1 MSETKHLTPGF
12 FWKLLGYKGGSINI
26 SEKGITLHKNN
37 KKYFIE
43 NHSFVKKS
51 QIKERLFGFDLVF
64 KTTEGQ
70 IKFGPLS
77 RNIAKD
83 AYQWLQ
89 CYWYLEIFS
98 EINTAFKKIQRE
110 LTKKYIRS
118 SEWPS
123 IINEAQ
129 IALNRFIEPPSKGLL
144 DDAKS
149 RPFERISAYAK
160 MGKNDLQKYR
170 KKYIE
175 HQKNI
180 FSNYF
185 DSIEAYPLT
194 EDQVDACI
202 IDEDN
207 NLVLAGAGTGK
218 TSTMVGRAGF
228 LLNSNQAQPK
238 DILMLAFANKASKE
252 MQERMQERIKRDDLS
267 ISTFHKLGIK
277 IISDVEGAKP
287 SLSKYAEDHETK
299 DSVFKRDVNL
309 WVNEFLKD
317 DAYKDK
323 VIKYFEDYLFIEKSP
338 FSFESQGEYFS
349 YVEAEEIRTFKGE
362 KVKGYGE
369 RIVANFLFK
378 MGIEYEYEA
387 SYQYKTKSMDF
398 RQYKPDFYLPEYDA
412 YIEHFGT
419 DKNGNTAPYIDKE
432 KYHQGMEWKRK
443 IHENHKT
450 VLIETFF
457 HEHIDGSLRTKLTK
471 KLKDAGIE
479 CKPIPNDAVIETL
492 RENKELTEFAILM
505 SKIIKRYKAN
515 WFDQKKLNSKIN
527 ASPHKKHLNIAL
539 ELMMPLKDRYDK
551 ILIEQDDIDFDDMI
565 GKALEY
571 VLNGRFKPQWK
582 YIMVDEFQ
590 DISDPRAR
598 LVKALKDKAADC
610 SLFCVG
616 DDWQAIYRFAGSDIS
631 FTTGFTNYFG
641 VTQFT
646 KLKKTFRFNSSIADI
661 SSEFVL
667 KNPFQTKKT
676 ITTLEKVKAPSIS
689 LLRQTNKV
697 IPGNNEKFNKIISK
711 LSKYP
716 DSSDSAYLL
725 GRYLQV
731 NKVLKAIIK
740 LNNKASVLIQGRYN
754 FTLPS
759 LSEMELHREKFPTL
773 NLIKNTVHSSK
784 GKEADYVIVLELQSG
799 KHGFP
804 SEKTTNPLLDA
815 LLPTPEDFEFA
826 EERRLFYVAITRAK
840 KRSYLI
846 ADMSSSSAFVN
857 ELIKDNYD
865 IDLNEFDITEDQKIT
880 QNFYCLK
887 CQTGIMQPKINQKN
901 KSKFYGCSHYS
912 LCDHTENG
920 CIECGSLM
928 TRISENNNSYKVCSN
943 CNKHW
948 IPLCIKCSGEMYYKS
963 GAYGLFWGCKNYS
976 PNEKELSCKY
986 TTNKIK
992 TPRGFEDVK
1001 IETSSIKKES
1011 IIQDTSLNNEVL
1023 NDKKFTVRTDAYAYA
1038 KKLAMSKK
1046 STVNVVEKEGY
1057 WLVELKKSEK
1067 Q

>member
-1 MSETKHLTPGF
+1 MSETKHLIPSF

-43 NHSFVKKS
+43 NHTFVKNS

-83 AYQWLQ
+83 AYGWLQ
-89 CYWYLEIFS
+89 SYWYLEIFS
-98 EINTAFKKIQRE
+98 EINTVFKKIQRE

-170 KKYIE
+170 QKYIE
-175 HQKNI
+175 HQKNK

-194 EDQVDACI
+194 EDQIDACI

-218 TSTMVGRAGF
+218 TSTMVGRAGY
-228 LLNSNQAQPK
+228 LLNSNQAEPK
-238 DILMLAFANKASKE
+238 DILMLAFAKKASIE
-252 MQERMQERIKRDDLS
+252 MHERMQQRINRDDLS
-267 ISTFHKLGIK
+267 ISTFHKLGK
-277 IISDVEGAKP
+277 QIIAEVEGSQP
-287 SLSKYAEDHETK
+287 SISMYAEDHESHN
-299 DSVFKRDVNL
+299 SVFKRDVNL

-317 DAYKDK
+317 EDYKDK

-349 YVEAEEIRTFKGE
+349 YVEAEDIRTFKGE
-362 KVKGYGE
+362 KVKGHGE

-398 RQYKPDFYLPEYDA
+398 RQYKPDFYLPEHDV

-443 IHENHKT
+443 IHTSNKT
-450 VLIETFF
+450 ILIETFF

-471 KLKDAGIE
+471 KLKDSGIE
-479 CKPIPNDAVIETL
+479 CKPIPSDAVIETL
-492 RENKELTEFAILM
+492 KENKELTAFSVLM
-505 SKIIKRYKAN
+505 SEIIKRYKAN
-515 WFDQKKLNSKIN
+515 WFDQEKLNSKIN

-539 ELMMPLKDRYDK
+539 ELMKPLKDRYDK

-565 GKALEY
+565 GKAKDY
-571 VLNGRFKPQWK
+571 VEKGKFKPSWK

-590 DISDPRAR
+590 DISDPRAQ
-598 LVKALKDKAADC
+598 LVKALKEKAMNC

-616 DDWQAIYRFAGSDIS
+616 DDWQSIYRFAGSDIS
-631 FTTGFTNYFG
+631 FTTGFSNYFG

-646 KLKKTFRFNSSIADI
+646 KLKKTFRFDSSICDV
-661 SSEFVL
+661 SSQFVL
-667 KNPFQTKKT
+667 KNSHQTKKT
-676 ITTLEKVKAPSIS
+676 ITTLKKVKSPSIS
-689 LLRQTNKV
+689 LLRQSNNV
-697 IPGNNEKFNKIISK
+697 VPGNNEKFIKILSK
-711 LSKYP
+711 LSVRN
-716 DSSDSAYLL
+716 DEGNSNYLL

-731 NKVLKAIIK
+731 DKVLKSIIK
-740 LNNKASVLIQGRYN
+740 INNKASVLILARYN
-754 FTLPS
+754 FALPS
-759 LSEMELHREKFPTL
+759 PSEMSLHKEKFPAL
-773 NLIKNTVHSSK
+773 NLMKNTVHSSK
-784 GKEADYVIVLELQSG
+784 GKEADFVIVVELQSG

-804 SEKTTNPLLDA
+804 SEKTMNPLLDA

-826 EERRLFYVAITRAK
+826 EERRLFYVAVTRARE
-840 KRSYLI
+840 RSYLI
-846 ADMSSSSAFVN
+846 ADMTKPSVFVN

-865 IDLNEFDITEDQKIT
+865 IELNEFNITEDQKIT
-880 QNFYCLK
+880 QNFYCIK

-901 KSKFYGCSHYS
+901 KSKFYGCSHYN
-912 LCDHTENG
+912 LCNHTENG

-928 TRISENNNSYKVCSN
+928 VRINENNTNYKVCSN
-943 CNKHW
+943 CNSHW
-948 IPLCIKCSGEMYYKS
+948 TLLCSKCNGDMDYRQGPK
-963 GAYGLFWGCKNYS
+963 GLFWGCKRYS
-976 PNEKELSCKY
+976 GNDELSCKH
-986 TTNKIK
+986 TVNKVQAPRGYKDLIDATSKKTQTIVTQEKK
-992 TPRGFEDVK
+992 TPQEM
-1001 IETSSIKKES
+1001 
-1011 IIQDTSLNNEVL
+1011 SLN
-1023 NDKKFTVRTDAYAYA
+1023 KKFSVRLEAYSYA
-1038 KKLAMSKK
+1038 KKLAITKK
-1046 STVNVVEKEGY
+1046 TTVNVVEKDGY
-1057 WLVELKKSEK
+1057 WLVEQKV
-1067 Q
+1067 